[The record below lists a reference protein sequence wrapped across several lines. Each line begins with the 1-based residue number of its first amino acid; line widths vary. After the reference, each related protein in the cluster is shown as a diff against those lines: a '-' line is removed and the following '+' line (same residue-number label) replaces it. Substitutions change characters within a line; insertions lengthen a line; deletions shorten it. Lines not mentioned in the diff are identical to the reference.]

1 MSKEKDYLK
10 MVEGSAN
17 AWGRLPPLLRQ
28 IKDDALSI
36 LLNSLDELFSSCDDL
51 FFDLSSRA
59 ASNAEQNLYFESMRE
74 LRVKKAGVINSFR
87 QHYEQGFIALANTLG
102 SYGSTG
108 SSLDDASVEN
118 LTLVQNDTLE
128 QEVAISGMIS
138 KARVNCQEPLYH
150 LTTRLDYLIPRITID
165 QENNPLD
172 PERICR
178 SFASAC
184 ELFDINIKAKIIIF
198 KQFDRLVVSKLIKV
212 YSSANELLINAGV
225 LPKISRAI
233 NRQPSSG
240 STAANP
246 MEAIAAAAA
255 EVGVQAG
262 DTALQFDF
270 SELTNLLASMRRLG
284 LTRLPNYASYSSNPG
299 PLMTSN
305 ELLRL
310 LTLQQ
315 APIVED
321 PDNLTPMVNLRQLI
335 GSLLASSNAEA
346 PRALQQPDEDV
357 INLVSMFFDFVLDD
371 RSLPVA
377 IQALI
382 SRLQIPILKVALK
395 DKSFFNQAGHP
406 ARKLINAIADASIGW
421 DESEQLKKDKFYTK
435 VFEIVQTINEK
446 YADNEQIF
454 AEKLIELQQFI
465 EQEQHRTSL
474 VERRTSQAIEGQA
487 KTQLAKSAVQKLLFS
502 KLERE
507 QLPPAI
513 STFLIEH
520 WQQLLV
526 LIHLKHGE
534 ESPEWLDAVQLV
546 DDLIWASHRHDDSRS
561 LQRLGK
567 MKPELLQRIA
577 HGLTRISSTAEASQ
591 QAIREIGDVL
601 DQLQTD
607 AKVERR
613 AISAEQAVALG
624 HTPGSGSK
632 SWQEMTALERQQA
645 RYKALTYE
653 FIKKADALPIGTWVS
668 YEDSRRGKILRC
680 KLSAKIDVSDTYV
693 FVNRFG
699 FKVLE
704 RSRKDFAYDMQQ
716 RRAIPLEA
724 GLLFDRAM
732 ENIVTNLRQLGKA
745 PQG

>member
-10 MVEGSAN
+10 MVEGSTN
-17 AWGRLPPLLRQ
+17 AWARLPPMLRQ

-74 LRVKKAGVINSFR
+74 LRVKKAGVINNFR
-87 QHYEQGFIALANTLG
+87 QNYERGFLALASTLTPVG
-102 SYGSTG
+102 SAGN
-108 SSLDDASVEN
+108 SLDDSSADN

-128 QEVAISGMIS
+128 QEVAISSMIS
-138 KARVNCQEPLYH
+138 KARLNCQEPLYH
-150 LTTRLDYLIPRITID
+150 LTTRLDYMLPRVTID
-165 QENNPLD
+165 QDNNPLD

-178 SFASAC
+178 SFAAAC
-184 ELFDINIKAKIIIF
+184 ELFDINIKARIIIF
-198 KQFDRLVVSKLIKV
+198 KQFDRLVVSRLIKV
-212 YSSANELLINAGV
+212 YSAANELLINAGV
-225 LPKISRAI
+225 LPKINRTI
-233 NRQPSSG
+233 NKQA
-240 STAANP
+240 STAPTANP
-246 MEAIAAAAA
+246 LDALSAAAGTAA
-255 EVGVQAG
+255 DAEGVDAS
-262 DTALQFDF
+262 LQFDF
-270 SELTNLLASMRRLG
+270 SELTNLLASMRKLG
-284 LTRLPNYASYSSNPG
+284 LTRLPNYTSYSSNAG
-299 PLMTSN
+299 PLMSSN
-305 ELLRL
+305 ELLGL
-310 LTLQQ
+310 LSMQQ
-315 APIVED
+315 APLTEEA
-321 PDNLTPMVNLRQLI
+321 DNAVMPVVNLRQLI
-335 GSLLASSNAEA
+335 AGLLTTDSSDA

-371 RSLPVA
+371 RNLPVA

-395 DKSFFNQAGHP
+395 DKSFFNQANHP

-454 AEKLIELQQFI
+454 SEKLTELHQFI

-487 KTQLAKSAVQKLLFS
+487 KTQVAKGAVQKLLFS
-502 KLERE
+502 KLERLE
-507 QLPPAI
+507 LPPTINA
-513 STFLIEH
+513 FLTEH

-534 ESPEWLDAVQLV
+534 DSPEWLEAVQLV
-546 DDLIWASHRHDDSRS
+546 DDLIWASHRQDDNRS

-567 MKPELLQRIA
+567 MKPELLQRVA

-591 QAIREIGDVL
+591 QAIRAIGEIL
-601 DQLQTD
+601 DQLQTE
-607 AKVERR
+607 AKVEMRS
-613 AISAEQAVALG
+613 ITAEQAVALG

-653 FIKKADALPIGTWVS
+653 FIKKADALPVGTWVS

-680 KLSAKIDVSDTYV
+680 KLSAKIEVSDTYV

-716 RRAIPLEA
+716 RRAIPLET
-724 GLLFDRAM
+724 GVLFDRAM
-732 ENIVTNLRQLGKA
+732 ENIVSNLRQLGKPA
-745 PQG
+745 S

>member
-17 AWGRLPPLLRQ
+17 AWGRLPPMLRQ

-87 QHYEQGFIALANTLG
+87 QHYERGFLALANTL
-102 SYGSTG
+102 TPIN
-108 SSLDDASVEN
+108 SSGANLDDPNSDN

-150 LTTRLDYLIPRITID
+150 LTTRLDYMIPRITID
-165 QENNPLD
+165 QDNNPLD

-178 SFASAC
+178 SFAAAC

-198 KQFDRLVVSKLIKV
+198 KQFDRLVVSRLIKV
-212 YSSANELLINAGV
+212 YSAANELLINAGV
-225 LPKISRAI
+225 LPKINRTI
-233 NRQPSSG
+233 NKQPSAPATNPLDALS
-240 STAANP
+240 AAA
-246 MEAIAAAAA
+246 MEAGAAA
-255 EVGVQAG
+255 G
-262 DTALQFDF
+262 DAPLQFDF
-270 SELTNLLASMRRLG
+270 SELTNLLASMRKLG
-284 LTRLPNYASYSSNPG
+284 LTRLPNYTSYSSNPG
-299 PLMTSN
+299 PLMNSN
-305 ELLRL
+305 ELLGL
-310 LTLQQ
+310 LSLQQ
-315 APIVED
+315 APLTED
-321 PDNLTPMVNLRQLI
+321 TDATLTPVVNLRQLI
-335 GSLLASSNAEA
+335 GGLLTSNNAEA
-346 PRALQQPDEDV
+346 PRSLQQPDEDV

-371 RSLPVA
+371 RNLPVA

-395 DKSFFNQAGHP
+395 DKSFFNQANHP

-454 AEKLIELQQFI
+454 SEKLTELQQFI

-487 KTQLAKSAVQKLLFS
+487 KTQVAKSAVQKLLFS
-502 KLERE
+502 KLERLE
-507 QLPPAI
+507 LPPTI
-513 STFLIEH
+513 NDFLAEH

-534 ESPEWLDAVQLV
+534 DSPEWLEAVQLV
-546 DDLIWASHRHDDSRS
+546 DDLIWASHRQDDARS

-567 MKPELLQRIA
+567 MKAELLQRIA

-591 QAIREIGDVL
+591 QAIRAIGEIL
-601 DQLQTD
+601 DQLQTQ
-607 AKVERR
+607 AKIEMRS
-613 AISAEQAVALG
+613 ITAEQAVALG

-653 FIKKADALPIGTWVS
+653 FIKKADALPVGTWVS

-680 KLSAKIDVSDTYV
+680 KLSSKIEVSDTYV

-716 RRAIPLEA
+716 RRAIPLET
-724 GLLFDRAM
+724 GVLFDRAM
-732 ENIVTNLRQLGKA
+732 ENIVTNLRQLGK
-745 PQG
+745 PPSS

>member
-28 IKDDALSI
+28 IKDDALST

-74 LRVKKAGVINSFR
+74 LRVKKAGVINGFR
-87 QHYEQGFIALANTLG
+87 QHYEQGFVALANTLG
-102 SYGSTG
+102 AFGGIG
-108 SSLDDASVEN
+108 SSLDDTNAEN

-150 LTTRLDYLIPRITID
+150 LTTRLDYLIPRVTID
-165 QENNPLD
+165 QDNNPLD

-178 SFASAC
+178 SFAAAC

-225 LPKISRAI
+225 LPKISRSI
-233 NRQPSSG
+233 NKQPASSSG
-240 STAANP
+240 NP
-246 MEAIAAAAA
+246 MDAIAAATAAA
-255 EVGVQAG
+255 EANAQMG
-262 DTALQFDF
+262 DAALQFDF

-299 PLMTSN
+299 PLMTSG
-305 ELLRL
+305 ELLGL
-310 LTLQQ
+310 LSLQQ
-315 APIVED
+315 APIAEE
-321 PDNLTPMVNLRQLI
+321 PDALMPMVNLRQLI
-335 GSLLASSNAEA
+335 GGLLANSSAEA

-421 DESEQLKKDKFYTK
+421 DESEQLKKDKLYTK
-435 VFEIVQTINEK
+435 IFEIVQTINEK

-454 AEKLIELQQFI
+454 AEKLIDLQQFI

-487 KTQLAKSAVQKLLFS
+487 KTQLAKGAVQKLLFS

-507 QLPPAI
+507 QLPPTI
-513 STFLIEH
+513 SEFLTEH

-534 ESPEWLDAVQLV
+534 ESPEWLEAVQLV
-546 DDLIWASHRHDDSRS
+546 DDLIWASHRQNDSRS

-591 QAIREIGDVL
+591 QAIRKVGEVL

-607 AKVERR
+607 AKLEMR

-732 ENIVTNLRQLGKA
+732 ENIVTNLRQLGKP